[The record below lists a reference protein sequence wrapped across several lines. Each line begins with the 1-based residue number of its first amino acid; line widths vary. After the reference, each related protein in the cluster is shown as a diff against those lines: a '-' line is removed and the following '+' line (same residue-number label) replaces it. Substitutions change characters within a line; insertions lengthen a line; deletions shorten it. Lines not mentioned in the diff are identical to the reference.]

1 MFKVHK
7 FKIKK
12 GFCKLGLTLY
22 PGLCFICVCNCIFW
36 LYDLGS
42 IPFLP
47 GPEIKFIHPTDFDEK
62 VSTVYMYNAYA

>member
-1 MFKVHK
+1 MKQYTSFDVLSPH
-7 FKIKK
+7 F
-12 GFCKLGLTLY
+12 FCKLGLALY
-22 PGLCFICVCNCIFW
+22 PGSCFIVW

-62 VSTVYMYNAYA
+62 VGAVYMYNAYA